1 MLDLKELLK
10 QYHQRYPLEVAPIE
24 CLRLARTQPNCL
36 DRSCFLDGHFTAS
49 AWVVNLSHERCL
61 LTHHRK
67 IGKWLQL
74 GGHVENNGD
83 LLAEAIREVKEESG
97 LAASPLTL
105 DIFDVDVHKI
115 PAHREDPAHFHYDVR
130 FLLVADE
137 FQTLHAT
144 DESND
149 VRWIR
154 MEDIT
159 QFTEE
164 ESVLRMV
171 RKQNR
176 FFDSGVGPSR

>member
-1 MLDLKELLK
+1 M
-10 QYHQRYPLEVAPIE
+10 
-24 CLRLARTQPNCL
+24 
-36 DRSCFLDGHFTAS
+36 
-49 AWVVNLSHERCL
+49 
-61 LTHHRK
+61 
-67 IGKWLQL
+67 QL
-74 GGHVENNGD
+74 GGHVEDNGD

-137 FQTLHAT
+137 FQTLQAT

-176 FFDSGVGPSR
+176 FFDSGVGPSS